1 MFSVFMV
8 TEFSTG
14 KVHLRGYLVKSI
26 FGMYFLCKVLEIKT
40 SPTFQLTTYVCN
52 GTNSAASLSGQASIS
67 RNNVA
72 QQKGMCKYVM
82 FYFNKIPNI
91 LLRICFVSKHFS
103 KYRLE
108 AI

>member
-67 RNNVA
+67 RNNVHN
-72 QQKGMCKYVM
+72 KKVCVSMLYSTLTKYPI
-82 FYFNKIPNI
+82 Y
-91 LLRICFVSKHFS
+91 CFEYV
-103 KYRLE
+103 L
-108 AI
+108 